1 MQITTILLS
10 TVLALS
16 TGAHGWKPDKDGVM
30 VADDAAQACENS
42 IIGDKCSY
50 WANGEGKID
59 HGSKFTESLAPSQSK
74 LNWICDDTG

>member
-42 IIGDKCSY
+42 IIGDNVPTGPMVREKLTMAVS
-50 WANGEGKID
+50 
-59 HGSKFTESLAPSQSK
+59 SPSP
-74 LNWICDDTG
+74 LLHHNPN